1 MRAVRATIRAS
12 SEYRIAHPK
21 MDEINVAYNAMR
33 GINLSK
39 FVGNDVQ
46 MFDNIIKDIF
56 MGSSFIDSSDLKL
69 RECVEDYLKKS
80 HYDNNAQFVDRI
92 MKTWDNALIRSGVM
106 LIGKSG
112 VGKTVVVTAL
122 SETLKQFLNENRS
135 IRPEQSI
142 YKPINT

>member
-46 MFDNIIKDIF
+46 MFDNIIRDIF
-56 MGSSFIDSSDLKL
+56 MGSSFVNSSDLKL
-69 RECVEDYLKKS
+69 KECVENYLK
-80 HYDNNAQFVDRI
+80 
-92 MKTWDNALIRSGVM
+92 
-106 LIGKSG
+106 
-112 VGKTVVVTAL
+112 
-122 SETLKQFLNENRS
+122 
-135 IRPEQSI
+135 
-142 YKPINT
+142 